1 MKSLARSIV
10 PTSLRMALY
19 EARQRPLKAEASQ
32 WLSDHFTSDR
42 TIWERQFQ
50 QAFGRP
56 IDWNQ
61 PTTFNE
67 KLHWIMRYHRD
78 TIQTQCADKYA
89 VRQFVTDRGLER
101 ILNPLYGVWE
111 RPEDIRFET
120 LPGTWAMK
128 VNHGSGQNMFRL
140 DTALPP
146 NTERI
151 RRQLAVWM
159 KRSEYWR
166 SREWAYKNIP
176 PRIICEALLSDENG
190 QAPRDYKFFCFGGTP
205 RFVQVDSDRFSDHRR
220 DFFDLDWK
228 PVPFGMKF
236 PPSGQT
242 IEPPKALADMAA
254 YAQLL
259 SRKFPFVRVDFY
271 AMDERVVF
279 GEMTWYPGGGTER
292 FTPNE
297 YDRVCGEMIVLPD
310 R

>member
-1 MKSLARSIV
+1 MKSLTRSIV

-19 EARQRPLKAEASQ
+19 EARQRPLKVKASQ
-32 WLSDHFTSDR
+32 WLSDHFTSDL
-42 TIWERQFQ
+42 TIWERQFEQ
-50 QAFGRP
+50 TFGRP

-67 KLHWIMRYHRD
+67 KLHWIMRYDRRP
-78 TIQTQCADKYA
+78 IMTQRADKYA
-89 VRQFVTDRGLER
+89 VRQFVADRGLER

-128 VNHGSGQNMFRL
+128 VNHGSGQNMFRR

-228 PVPFGMKF
+228 PLPFSLGF
-236 PPSGQT
+236 PSSGLT
-242 IEPPKALADMAA
+242 IEPPEALADMTG
-254 YAQLL
+254 YARLL

-271 AMDERVVF
+271 AMKERVVF
-279 GEMTWYPGGGTER
+279 GEMTWYPGGGLSR
-292 FTPNE
+292 FTPEE